1 MTELIVILSAS
12 CFAVIYDYFIF
23 VCFRKI
29 ATPLLDRNKAVFET
43 LLKDMVIKSLVL
55 QLNLMTLVMVYVE
68 ICAREDVPV
77 YCNKATGIDM
87 QNDVA
92 AGLKLYITT

>member
-1 MTELIVILSAS
+1 M
-12 CFAVIYDYFIF
+12 
-23 VCFRKI
+23 

-77 YCNKATGIDM
+77 YCNKVTGIDM

>member
-1 MTELIVILSAS
+1 
-12 CFAVIYDYFIF
+12 
-23 VCFRKI
+23 
-29 ATPLLDRNKAVFET
+29 
-43 LLKDMVIKSLVL
+43 
-55 QLNLMTLVMVYVE
+55 MVYVK